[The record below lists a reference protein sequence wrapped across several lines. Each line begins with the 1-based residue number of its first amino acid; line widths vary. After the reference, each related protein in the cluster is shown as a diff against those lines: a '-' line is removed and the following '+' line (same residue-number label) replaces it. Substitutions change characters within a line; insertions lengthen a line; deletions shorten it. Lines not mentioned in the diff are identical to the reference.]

1 MVSVAAFDELGNEE
15 EDDEVISLHIGSD
28 ELFITPLSLVLRRYF
43 QNMGEFI
50 LFILEILKTNKPFF
64 LCDEWFPCSLVL
76 FLVHIYVTRCRVQS
90 GPSGAQGTTSGKV
103 EGAGRGL
110 C

>member
-1 MVSVAAFDELGNEE
+1 MLTANFLLSSSDYCLTLTKGKCSFVWSCMVSVAAFDELGNEE

-64 LCDEWFPCSLVL
+64 FM
-76 FLVHIYVTRCRVQS
+76 
-90 GPSGAQGTTSGKV
+90 
-103 EGAGRGL
+103 
-110 C
+110 